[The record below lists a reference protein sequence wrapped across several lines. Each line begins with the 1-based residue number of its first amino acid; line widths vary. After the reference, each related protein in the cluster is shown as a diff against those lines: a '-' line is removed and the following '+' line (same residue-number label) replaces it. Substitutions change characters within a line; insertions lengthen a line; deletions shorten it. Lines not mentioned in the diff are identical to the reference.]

1 MIYARSERLENT
13 LLGTMSRQEEGHD
26 PRLRAAWRTWLSALA
41 VDADAA
47 VAAALAYESLAPEGR
62 DAWLDAIAL
71 DLDDMRIPVPA
82 IALYAPLLAVEE
94 DESRKARMGAA
105 LAARGQAITP
115 ASRQRGVRALCGRA
129 PTGEHACALL
139 SPLYLDSVTVLVCR
153 YPPDR
158 GLSSAHRDP
167 MRHLTDVV
175 GRRLP
180 DAHRSAEDG
189 SSAADGTSPAP
200 PERGRNQRPRRGQDD
215 GTSPAPPE
223 RGRNRRPRRGQD
235 DGTRKESWACT
246 LDGIW
251 MVEAPLS
258 DVVEELAHAIVADRR
273 QGRAAPEIF
282 GAYVHLFVP
291 DLAPSEPWRD
301 DEPDG
306 DGSRPSSCD
315 PRSG

>member
-1 MIYARSERLENT
+1 
-13 LLGTMSRQEEGHD
+13 MSRLEEGHD

-115 ASRQRGVRALCGRA
+115 ASRQQGVRALCGRA

-139 SPLYLDSVTVLVCR
+139 SPLYLDFVTVLVCR
-153 YPPDR
+153 YHPDR
-158 GLSSAHRDP
+158 GLFSARRDP
-167 MRHLTDVV
+167 MRHVTDVV

-180 DAHRSAEDG
+180 DAYGDG
-189 SSAADGTSPAP
+189 ARTAP
-200 PERGRNQRPRRGQDD
+200 
-215 GTSPAPPE
+215 
-223 RGRNRRPRRGQD
+223 
-235 DGTRKESWACT
+235 WACT
-246 LDGIW
+246 LEGIS

-258 DVVEELAHAIVADRR
+258 DVIEELAHAIVADRR

-282 GAYVHLFVP
+282 GAYAHLFVP

-301 DEPDG
+301 DEPDR
-306 DGSRPSSCD
+306 DGSRPPSFD
-315 PRSG
+315 PRSGAA

>member
-1 MIYARSERLENT
+1 
-13 LLGTMSRQEEGHD
+13 
-26 PRLRAAWRTWLSALA
+26 

-94 DESRKARMGAA
+94 DEARKARMGAA
-105 LAARGQAITP
+105 LAARGQAVTP

-139 SPLYLDSVTVLVCR
+139 SPLYLDFVTVLVCR
-153 YPPDR
+153 YHPDR
-158 GLSSAHRDP
+158 GLFSAHRDP

-180 DAHRSAEDG
+180 DAYRSAD
-189 SSAADGTSPAP
+189 DGTSAAS
-200 PERGRNQRPRRGQDD
+200 PRRGQDDGTSAAD

-235 DGTRKESWACT
+235 GGARKEPWACT

-273 QGRAAPEIF
+273 QGRAAPEIL
-282 GAYVHLFVP
+282 GAYAHLFVP

-315 PRSG
+315 PRSGAA